1 MIILVKMWTI
11 FIFKQYNLTEV
22 SIVKKKIGLTVLYFL
37 GLIALYGFLA
47 WTVNRIKFFNFI
59 FEDCGIVIKD
69 RVIDYIMPVIG
80 VLLVMGVTAI
90 LIVNI
95 IKIWKLSPKEL
106 KERVE
111 NRLIEVEM
119 EQRKEKELALLEIE
133 KKKKEIEELEKKLN

>member
-1 MIILVKMWTI
+1 MIILVKMWTF

-106 KERVE
+106 KEREE

>member
-1 MIILVKMWTI
+1 M
-11 FIFKQYNLTEV
+11 
-22 SIVKKKIGLTVLYFL
+22 KKKIGLTVLYFL

-106 KERVE
+106 KEREE

>member
-1 MIILVKMWTI
+1 MWTI

-106 KERVE
+106 KEREE

>member
-106 KERVE
+106 KEREE

>member
-1 MIILVKMWTI
+1 M
-11 FIFKQYNLTEV
+11 
-22 SIVKKKIGLTVLYFL
+22 KKKIGFTVLYFL

-69 RVIDYIMPVIG
+69 RAIDYIMPVIG

-106 KERVE
+106 KEREE

>member
-1 MIILVKMWTI
+1 M
-11 FIFKQYNLTEV
+11 
-22 SIVKKKIGLTVLYFL
+22 KKKIGLTILYFL

-47 WTVNRIKFFNFI
+47 WTVNRIKFLNFI

-106 KERVE
+106 KEREE
-111 NRLIEVEM
+111 NRLIEIEM

>member
-1 MIILVKMWTI
+1 M
-11 FIFKQYNLTEV
+11 
-22 SIVKKKIGLTVLYFL
+22 KKKIGFTVLYFL

-106 KERVE
+106 KEREE

>member
-1 MIILVKMWTI
+1 MWTF

-106 KERVE
+106 KEREE